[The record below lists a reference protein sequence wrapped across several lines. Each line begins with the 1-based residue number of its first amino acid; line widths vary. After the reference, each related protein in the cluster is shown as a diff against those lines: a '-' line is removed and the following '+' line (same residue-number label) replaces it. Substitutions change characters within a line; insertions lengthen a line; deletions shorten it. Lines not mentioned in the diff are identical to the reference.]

1 MKELLSQLCMLC
13 WPYWLAALGIVC
25 VMVAEAME
33 AKNAGK

>member
-1 MKELLSQLCMLC
+1 MSELLKTICKLC
-13 WPYWLAALGIVC
+13 WPYWLAALAIVC